1 MEFRFK
7 MPVNV
12 IMGVNCVADNA
23 ALIAGFGKKAL
34 VVTDG
39 VAAEKNG
46 SLKDVLGALA
56 QVGVEH
62 DLFDKIASNPSVESV
77 REGAKMAKA
86 IGAEMV
92 IAIGGGSSMDAGKA
106 IALLACQGELTDQQ
120 LLDGDFVQKKLPL
133 ITVPTTS
140 GTGSEVTPFAMLTSE
155 QLGKKIN
162 LHSGITYSDVAF
174 LDQRYTATAPRT
186 VTVNTAID
194 AISHAVEAIIT
205 VPCNPVIKLMAIE
218 ALECAGKCLPKLRDN
233 TMDDEARGL
242 MMYACTLAGM
252 AEGQTRTSGL
262 HALTYPMT
270 FYRHVPHGR
279 AVGLIFAPYLR
290 FTEKG
295 NPALVKCIW
304 DALGVSGADEFAG
317 YMDAL
322 LGEKDVFSE
331 EEIDLYASEAA
342 ASRNIKNSLVPPAKA
357 DLAEMLRF

>member
-1 MEFRFK
+1 

-12 IMGVNCVADNA
+12 IMGVGCIEKNG
-23 ALIAGFGKKAL
+23 ALIAEYGAKAL

-39 VAAEKNG
+39 VAAVKNG
-46 SLKDVLGALA
+46 SLNDVQAVLA
-56 QVGVEH
+56 ARGVTYE
-62 DLFDKIASNPSVESV
+62 LFDRISSNPTVESV
-77 REGAKMAKA
+77 REGAAAAKA
-86 IGAEMV
+86 FGAQMV

-106 IALLACQGELTDQQ
+106 IALLACQGDVSDAQ
-120 LLDGDFVQKKLPL
+120 LLAGEYVKVKLPL

-155 QLGKKIN
+155 VLGKKIN
-162 LHSGITYSDVAF
+162 LNSTMTYSDVAF
-174 LDQRYTATAPRT
+174 LDPRYTATAPRA

-205 VPCNPVIKLMAIE
+205 VPSNPAIRLMAYE
-218 ALECAGKCLPKLRDN
+218 ALRCAGRCLAGLRDDA
-233 TMDDEARGL
+233 MDDELRGL

-279 AVGLIFAPYLR
+279 AVGLIFAPYLA

-295 NPALVKCIW
+295 DPALVRSIW
-304 DALGVSGADEFAG
+304 DALGLSGVDEFRA
-317 YMDAL
+317 YMDAF
-322 LGEKDVFSE
+322 LGEKDTFTD
-331 EEIDLYASEAA
+331 EEIDIYASEAA
-342 ASRNIKNSLVPPAKA
+342 FSRNIRNSLVPPSKE
-357 DLAEMLRF
+357 DLVAIMNSI